1 LKIEFT
7 VPGPLFPYRRIR
19 DKGRYQ
25 PYAQYK
31 NRVLSIAMEHGWKG
45 RVASVKDWP
54 VRLSVIARW
63 KNNPR
68 SDHSN
73 IFKGIEDA
81 LFTQD
86 RYVII
91 GSYCDELWD
100 TKKPEEAIVILEI
113 KGGS

>member
-1 LKIEFT
+1 
-7 VPGPLFPYRRIR
+7 
-19 DKGRYQ
+19 
-25 PYAQYK
+25 
-31 NRVLSIAMEHGWKG
+31 MENGWKG
-45 RVASVKDWP
+45 RVASVKEWP

-81 LFTQD
+81 LFIQD

-91 GSYCDELWD
+91 GPFCDDVWD
-100 TKKPEEAIVILEI
+100 TKKTEEATVILEI
-113 KGGS
+113 PDGP